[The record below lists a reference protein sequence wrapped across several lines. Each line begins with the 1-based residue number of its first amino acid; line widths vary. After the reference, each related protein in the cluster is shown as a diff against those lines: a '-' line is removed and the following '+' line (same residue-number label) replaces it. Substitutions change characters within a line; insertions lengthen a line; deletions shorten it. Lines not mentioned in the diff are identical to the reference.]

1 MSQTMRMK
9 TIHRNTLTL
18 LIEAEGISLLLVKS
32 KCNDE
37 TKSLKI
43 LPGKKIQNCSNLN
56 QRLRIK

>member
-43 LPGKKIQNCSNLN
+43 LPRKKNSELHQS
-56 QRLRIK
+56 